1 SPSNATRN
9 NGAVVLQSDGLMIN
23 LGGLSAG
30 YSGFKLEAVQSDKV
44 TPSTKAV
51 VFSGT
56 PGNDTLVGGKGNDT
70 LVGGAGNDS
79 ITGGTGTD
87 FLNGGDGDDVFVF
100 DKPEDLFVGN
110 GIVDLTMAA
119 TVSFSRV
126 SGVEKLVVNG
136 ANSNAISLVLDVTAF
151 TTAGIRT
158 VDLSGDTDTTGS
170 NVIDASRQIN
180 TTIALSLLGSAGP
193 DSITGGAGNDTLVG
207 STEDRLLDGGNGT
220 DVLQIAAAFDDS
232 GDGQIVNLET
242 VTLTVTG
249 LNVNLGD
256 QSENLTISGFATGAS
271 TITGGSGSDSI
282 TGGSGND
289 SLAGGAGSDSIG
301 GGAGDDTITGGAGAD
316 TFIIAA
322 GTDSVTDLGNGAD
335 VMVVSAGATVNATVG
350 AAWTATSVSSN

>member
-1 SPSNATRN
+1 MRSGFEHLNSGQRPFERFFMANISGSSGNDSLRGTTVDDSLDGGAGNDTLQGGGGNDTLTGGLGVDTFVVSTGTATITDLGYGGADVLSVESGAKVTARVFTPWSPSNATRN

-110 GIVDLTMAA
+110 GIVDSIMGASGTDTIRLDTTAAVTMAA

-158 VDLSGDTDTTGS
+158 VDLTGDTNSTGI
-170 NVIDASRQIN
+170 NVINASTQSGA
-180 TTIALSLLGSAGP
+180 TIALSLLGSAGP

-207 STEDRLLDGGNGT
+207 STEDSLLDGGNGT

-232 GDGQIVNLET
+232 GD
-242 VTLTVTG
+242 
-249 LNVNLGD
+249 
-256 QSENLTISGFATGAS
+256 
-271 TITGGSGSDSI
+271 
-282 TGGSGND
+282 
-289 SLAGGAGSDSIG
+289 
-301 GGAGDDTITGGAGAD
+301 
-316 TFIIAA
+316 
-322 GTDSVTDLGNGAD
+322 
-335 VMVVSAGATVNATVG
+335 
-350 AAWTATSVSSN
+350 